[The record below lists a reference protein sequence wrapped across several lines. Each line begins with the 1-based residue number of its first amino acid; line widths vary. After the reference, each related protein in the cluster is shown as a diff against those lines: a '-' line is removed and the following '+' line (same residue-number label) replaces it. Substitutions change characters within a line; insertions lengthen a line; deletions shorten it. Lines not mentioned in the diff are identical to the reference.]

1 VRHALRRNETMDVFY
16 LILGLII
23 FFVLII
29 GIPTGLSILI
39 LRFIKRRNY
48 DKRLR
53 LIALIPILTIGYF
66 IYTAFFPTDSF
77 YKEDFKEVTGIDFP
91 ESGEIVYKS
100 ATYPDQFGDYGSTS
114 IVKVNKEFYEN
125 LEGQLKTKGL
135 TDNSAKK
142 EDDLRGP
149 FDLVEIKKE
158 IGKKGIEKA
167 FSMTVD
173 GGVFYYVGFLS
184 DKETLIVQRQSW

>member
-1 VRHALRRNETMDVFY
+1 MDGAIFIG
-16 LILGLII
+16 LILLTVII
-23 FFVLII
+23 IL
-29 GIPTGLSILI
+29 GIPIGLSFLT
-39 LRFIKRRNY
+39 LRIIKKRHY

-91 ESGEIVYKS
+91 ENGEIIYKS

-114 IVKVNKEFYEN
+114 IVKVDKEFYER

-135 TDNSAKK
+135 KDNATNR
-142 EDDLRGP
+142 EDSEP
-149 FDLVEIKKE
+149 FDLGEISKQ
-158 IGKKGIEKA
+158 IGAKRIEKA
-167 FSMTVD
+167 FSMTAD
-173 GGVFYYVGFLS
+173 GGVFYYVGFVS
-184 DKETLIVQRQSW
+184 DLETLVVQRQSW